1 MTIFKLFVSDTSAT
15 PHKTVN
21 TYTTCKARMEQLFYI
36 TGDTHPSVHSLS
48 INYLEKKEEG
58 KQKGIHNSE
67 MFLSGNLII
76 MPHIMKVIVKVLN

>member
-1 MTIFKLFVSDTSAT
+1 
-15 PHKTVN
+15 
-21 TYTTCKARMEQLFYI
+21 MEQLFYI

-76 MPHIMKVIVKVLN
+76 MPHTMKVINSEGPKLKVNKVMFK